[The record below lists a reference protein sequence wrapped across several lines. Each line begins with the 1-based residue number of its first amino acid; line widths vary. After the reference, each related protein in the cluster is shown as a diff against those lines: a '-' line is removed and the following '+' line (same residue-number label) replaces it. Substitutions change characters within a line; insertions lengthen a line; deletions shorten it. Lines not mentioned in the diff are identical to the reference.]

1 MTRRKPRQ
9 TTLDTMVARIVVP
22 VLTTTSQEELCV
34 EFVEEANWIATA
46 FEYLSGGEARVER
59 LMETLKA
66 EFFDCDCDVKRQ
78 HIADSL
84 QTIGRIGEAVDRYQ
98 GDAHEAWLHVF
109 GVHTYRLKKRQ
120 EKMGERLSTLG
131 HLSRCLE
138 L

>member
-9 TTLDTMVARIVVP
+9 TTLDTMVARIVIP
-22 VLTTTSQEELCV
+22 VLTTTSQEELRV

-46 FEYLSGGEARVER
+46 FEYLNGGEARVRR
-59 LMETLKA
+59 LLDTLKA
-66 EFFDCDCDVKRQ
+66 EYYGCDCDVKRQ
-78 HIADSL
+78 HIAESMAN
-84 QTIGRIGEAVDRYQ
+84 IGMLGDAVDHYQ

-109 GVHTYRLKKRQ
+109 GVRTWRLQRRQ